1 MASESD
7 LIGDMLER
15 VRREARGRIPDDV
28 LSRVEREA
36 RDAWGGRRV
45 YINTG
50 RRRKP
55 RAAPLQVDQFEHE
68 QPEPHL
74 VGRR

>member
-7 LIGDMLER
+7 LIADMLER
-15 VRREARGRIPDDV
+15 VRREARGRIGDRA
-28 LSRVEREA
+28 LREVEAQARE
-36 RDAWGGRRV
+36 AWGGRRV

-55 RAAPLQVDQFEHE
+55 RAAPLQVDQFE